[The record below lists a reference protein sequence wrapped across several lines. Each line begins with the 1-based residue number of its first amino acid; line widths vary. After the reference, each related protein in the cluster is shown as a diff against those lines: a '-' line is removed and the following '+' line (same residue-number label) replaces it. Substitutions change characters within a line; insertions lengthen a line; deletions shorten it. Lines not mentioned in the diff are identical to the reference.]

1 MKKNATLAVIVT
13 AICICLSAVASA
25 QNVLVNADFES
36 SPPSTCANHFPGS
49 ISPWVLGS
57 GSPPNW
63 VTVDGG
69 SSCHYG
75 NNGPKFD
82 ADAPPAGTKQ
92 HYLDISR
99 GSNDFYQ
106 SFTPQCSGMV
116 FFGGSFSTRADSP
129 GTASVTL
136 RQGVGTSGTI
146 VGQTNTISLPG
157 GHSETDPWTP
167 VSYSVPITA
176 GTTYSF
182 IVHMDNNMNFD
193 NGFVRYELACNAT
206 TSPVTTCCPP
216 VDKLMVQG
224 MWKHQGNSASTYLQ
238 PLDTTSA
245 ATASFVNGLNA
256 YLAYLQVV
264 CPRTVTLRAD
274 FFTGQVTAPTTTN
287 GPAGPLTGTDLTVP
301 KSTVPVNGT
310 LTVSGLNAQLT
321 TMNNYSH
328 TNGLW
333 YRISVR
339 ITGIGANGDPWIA
352 GSMRQSV
359 QVMTPGALI
368 TTLPAKWQLV
378 GRTPIRVSSRHDL
391 QKASSLDGAF
401 LSHSFL

>member
-1 MKKNATLAVIVT
+1 MKKNATLAVIMT
-13 AICICLSAVASA
+13 AICICISAVASA

-49 ISPWVLGS
+49 ISPWVFGS

-75 NNGPKFD
+75 NNGPKSD
-82 ADAPPAGTKQ
+82 ASAPGAGIKQ
-92 HYLDISR
+92 HYLDIKG

-116 FFGGSFSTRADSP
+116 FFGGSFSTRADSS

-146 VGQTNTISLPG
+146 VGQTNTITLPAG
-157 GHSETDPWTP
+157 NSENDPWTP
-167 VSYSVPITA
+167 VSYNVPITA

-193 NGFVRYELACNAT
+193 NGFVRYELACGDT

-216 VDKLMVQG
+216 VDKPMVQG
-224 MWKHQGNSASTYLQ
+224 MFMHQGNAAGPYLQ

-245 ATASFVNGLNA
+245 ATTSFVTGLNA
-256 YLAYLQVV
+256 YLAYLHVV
-264 CPRTVTLRAD
+264 CPRTVTLKAE
-274 FFTGQVTAPTTTN
+274 FFTGPVAVPVGS
-287 GPAGPLTGTDLTVP
+287 GPAGPLVGTDLTVP
-301 KSTVPVNGT
+301 KSSVVFSALTVPA
-310 LTVSGLNAQLT
+310 LNTALT
-321 TMNNYSH
+321 TGMNNFVHS
-328 TNGLW
+328 NGVW
-333 YRISVR
+333 YRIAVK
-339 ITGIGANGDPWIA
+339 ITGIGANGRPVDCGFNAPECAMDDTFGFAYFTSTMAKMAA
-352 GSMRQSV
+352 GMSY
-359 QVMTPGALI
+359 TN
-368 TTLPAKWQLV
+368 
-378 GRTPIRVSSRHDL
+378 
-391 QKASSLDGAF
+391 
-401 LSHSFL
+401 